1 MNTKGLSYIE
11 IIISVAVTAIIILVI
26 GKLATT
32 SNIIN
37 SLIDQTVKIRQSSD
51 YTFQTLV
58 SDIRSMIPSA
68 TGAYPIET
76 ASSTSFIFFSDTD
89 RDGVVDRVRY
99 ALATSTLDRGTIK
112 PTGNPLTYNTSNE
125 IIVSNIYNVDVGQ
138 SSFAYFDENWTGSQ
152 IPLSSPINLLAIRVI
167 QVTIAVKSST
177 STENI
182 VKFTNTI
189 MPRNLKQ
196 N

>member
-1 MNTKGLSYIE
+1 MNKKGVTYIE
-11 IIISVAVTAIIILVI
+11 IIMSVAITAIILILI
-26 GKLATT
+26 GKLTTT

-37 SLIDQTVKIRQSSD
+37 SLIDQTIKVRQSSD

-68 TGAYPIET
+68 AGAYPIES
-76 ASSTSFIFFSDTD
+76 ASSTSFIFYSDVD

-99 ALATSTLDRGTIK
+99 TLATSTLDRGTIR
-112 PTGNPLTYNTSNE
+112 PAGNPLIYSTSSE
-125 IIVSNIYNVDVGQ
+125 IITSSVNNVDVGQ
-138 SSFAYFDENWTGSQ
+138 SSFTYFDENFTGSQ
-152 IPLSSPINLLAIRVI
+152 IPLSSPVNLLAIRVI
-167 QVTIAVKSST
+167 KVNITVKSST

-182 VKFTNTI
+182 VKFTNAI
-189 MPRNLKQ
+189 MPRNLKT

>member
-1 MNTKGLSYIE
+1 MNKKGLSYIE
-11 IIISVAVTAIIILVI
+11 IIMSVAIAAIIILVI
-26 GKLATT
+26 GKLTTT

-37 SLIDQTVKIRQSSD
+37 LLIDQTVKLRQSSD

-68 TGAYPIET
+68 SGAYPIEA
-76 ASSTSFIFFSDTD
+76 ASSTSFIFYSDTD

-99 ALATSTLDRGTIK
+99 TLATSTMDKGTTK
-112 PTGNPLTYNTSNE
+112 PTGNPLTYNTSTE
-125 IIVSNIYNVDVGQ
+125 IVISIVQNVDISQ
-138 SSFAYFDENWTGSQ
+138 SLFAYFDENFTGSQ
-152 IPLSSPINLLAIRVI
+152 IPLPSPINLSVIRVI
-167 QVTIAVKSST
+167 QTTITVRSST
-177 STENI
+177 STDNI